1 MGEIMR
7 KRLLATSLA
16 GLLAAAGAVAL
27 TAQSSVASLPGTGK
41 PAVVIGDKNFAEENI
56 LGALYAQA
64 LKAQGYS
71 VSLKDSIGTSEL
83 TWKALVARQIRSE
96 EHTSELQSP

>member
-1 MGEIMR
+1 MR

-41 PAVVIGDKNFAEENI
+41 PAEA
-56 LGALYAQA
+56 
-64 LKAQGYS
+64 
-71 VSLKDSIGTSEL
+71 
-83 TWKALVARQIRSE
+83 ARAAA
-96 EHTSELQSP
+96 